1 MKGIVEIRKLGRRK
15 RRNPRLSQTSGIVPL
30 PTSMSTSA
38 PLAGVA
44 PVGAP

>member
-30 PTSMSTSA
+30 PSPVSTT
-38 PLAGVA
+38 
-44 PVGAP
+44 PVGAV